1 MAFATPSD
9 VEARL
14 GRDLTDAETTQAVAY
29 LDDVEAEISSR
40 LGDLDSLTTD
50 TTFLALLVRVEAT
63 AAKRVFLNPGGIR
76 QHSESVDDYSQ
87 SDTYDTTIST
97 GGLYVSDA
105 EWVLLGGGSAGSGA
119 FSVLAAGYE

>member
-1 MAFATPSD
+1 MAYAQPGD

-14 GRDLTDAETTQAVAY
+14 GRELTEAEINQAMAY

-40 LGDLDSLTTD
+40 LGDLSGRVTD
-50 TTFLALLVRVEAT
+50 ATFLALLVRIEAT

-76 QHSESVDDYSQ
+76 QHSESVDDFSQ
-87 SDTYDTTIST
+87 SDTYDTAIST

-105 EWVLLGGGSAGSGA
+105 EWVLLGGGSAGSGS
-119 FSVLAAGYE
+119 FSMLAGYR

>member
-50 TTFLALLVRVEAT
+50 ATFLALLVRVEAT

-87 SDTYDTTIST
+87 SDTYDTTSST